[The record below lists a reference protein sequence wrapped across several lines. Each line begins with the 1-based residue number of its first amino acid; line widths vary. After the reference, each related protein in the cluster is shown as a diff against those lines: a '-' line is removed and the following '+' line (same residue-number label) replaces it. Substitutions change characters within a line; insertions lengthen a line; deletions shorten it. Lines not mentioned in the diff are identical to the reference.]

1 MMRVIEFD
9 APDLS
14 VWATTRGD
22 MLTAS
27 NIPIEQMS
35 KAAFL
40 PMDLS
45 EKPATKTFLQPSQ
58 AFRVKAWMPVMYR
71 PKIRLWMSWVPS

>member
-1 MMRVIEFD
+1 MRVIEFD
-9 APDLS
+9 APDSSL
-14 VWATTRGD
+14 WATARGD

-40 PMDLS
+40 PMDWS
-45 EKPATKTFLQPSQ
+45 GKPATKTFLHPVDKE
-58 AFRVKAWMPVMYR
+58 AAAKAWF
-71 PKIRLWMSWVPS
+71 VPHSPWCKSGGTTTDE